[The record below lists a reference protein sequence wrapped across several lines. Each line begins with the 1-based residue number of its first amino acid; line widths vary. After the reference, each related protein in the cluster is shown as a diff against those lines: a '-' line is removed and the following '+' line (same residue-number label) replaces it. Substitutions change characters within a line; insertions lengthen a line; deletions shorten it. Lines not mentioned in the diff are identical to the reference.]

1 MWSRGNVRAW
11 CYVELSIEQS
21 GNGMIAAYCQSQ
33 IRLAPDHCTGH
44 VFEPFETKVFDGGWH
59 C

>member
-1 MWSRGNVRAW
+1 MRAW

-44 VFEPFETKVFDGGWH
+44 VFEPFKTKVFDGGWH